1 MAGGTGKGQ
10 PSTPGK
16 TVFDVP
22 ALGTVAAVVTG
33 GGASFLNG
41 SGMGTVEDCQLAGGL
56 VTKPAGAVPGPP
68 VTPKLLPLKFGPPWV
83 KSICGLLDTSAA
95 KLFFEFTCMLL
106 VGPPRIF
113 TNGVPP
119 SLKLANSVGLSTRSG
134 TEDRPPCNP
143 HLAVETTSW
152 TPLPPNMAEK

>member
-1 MAGGTGKGQ
+1 
-10 PSTPGK
+10 
-16 TVFDVP
+16 
-22 ALGTVAAVVTG
+22 
-33 GGASFLNG
+33 
-41 SGMGTVEDCQLAGGL
+41 MGTVEACQLAGGL
-56 VTKPAGAVPGPP
+56 VTKPAGAVI
-68 VTPKLLPLKFGPPWV
+68 GPPWV

-119 SLKLANSVGLSTRSG
+119 SLKLASSVGLSTRSG

-143 HLAVETTSW
+143 HLAVATTSW
-152 TPLPPNMAEK
+152 TPLPPSMEEK